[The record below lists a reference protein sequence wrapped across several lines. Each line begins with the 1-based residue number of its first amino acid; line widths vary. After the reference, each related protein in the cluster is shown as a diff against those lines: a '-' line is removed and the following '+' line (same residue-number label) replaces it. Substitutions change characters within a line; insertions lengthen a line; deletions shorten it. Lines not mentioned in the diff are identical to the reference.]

1 MAITKEYNIR
11 RHYEIKCQDKY
22 KDLDINQNLKS
33 GGDEKKLGFTK
44 DNVQKSYIQSEAA
57 KKASFIM
64 ATKIAKSA
72 GLSMRESL

>member
-1 MAITKEYNIR
+1 MPGQVQGPGHESK
-11 RHYEIKCQDKY
+11 
-22 KDLDINQNLKS
+22 LLKS